1 MMPAPGRRPRT
12 GAPPVDPPSGTA
24 AHVLTAEGRPPV
36 TDAQPVT
43 EPVIVRLPAEIDIA
57 NAEDVGEQLR
67 CAFTPGITL
76 VIADLTATV
85 FCDSSGLR
93 QLLLAHRRAQAC
105 HAQVRFAIP
114 HREVL
119 GVLQVTELDRLL
131 SVYPSLNAAMSAR
144 PAPDGQ
150 DRQPPRIR

>member
-1 MMPAPGRRPRT
+1 LSL
-12 GAPPVDPPSGTA
+12 PSRTA
-24 AHVLTAEGRPPV
+24 AHLVTAEGRPPV
-36 TDAQPVT
+36 TDAEPVT
-43 EPVIVRLPAEIDIA
+43 KPVIVRLPAEIDIA

-67 CAFTPGITL
+67 SAFTHGVTL

-93 QLLLAHRRAQAC
+93 QLLVAHRRAQAR

-114 HREVL
+114 HREVI
-119 GVLQVTELDRLL
+119 GVLKVTELDRLL
-131 SVYPSLNAAMSAR
+131 SVYPNLDAAMSAR

-150 DRQPPRIR
+150 DRQAPRIR

>member
-1 MMPAPGRRPRT
+1 
-12 GAPPVDPPSGTA
+12 
-24 AHVLTAEGRPPV
+24 V
-36 TDAQPVT
+36 TDAEPVT
-43 EPVIVRLPAEIDIA
+43 KPVIVRLPAEIDIA

-67 CAFTPGITL
+67 SAFTHGVTL

-93 QLLLAHRRAQAC
+93 QLLVAHRRAQAR

-119 GVLQVTELDRLL
+119 VVLKVTEVDRLL
-131 SVYPSLNAAMSAR
+131 SVYPNLDAAMSAR

-150 DRQPPRIR
+150 DRQAPRIR

>member
-1 MMPAPGRRPRT
+1 M
-12 GAPPVDPPSGTA
+12 
-24 AHVLTAEGRPPV
+24 

-43 EPVIVRLPAEIDIA
+43 GPVIVRLPAEIDIA

-67 CAFTPGITL
+67 SAFAPGIAL

-93 QLLLAHRRAQAC
+93 QLLVAHRRAKDR
-105 HAQVRFAIP
+105 HAEVRFAIP

-119 GVLQVTELDRLL
+119 EVLQVTEPDRLL
-131 SVYPSLNAAMSAR
+131 PVYPSLDAAVSG
-144 PAPDGQ
+144 PGS
-150 DRQPPRIR
+150 